1 MKETRVKEELE
12 YLVILNDIEL
22 LIDDL
27 GKGTD
32 AIEEELGFDVSRRGH
47 LEEARE
53 RTRGKCH
60 PDLLRRYDRIR
71 KKYGRVIAPV
81 FDGICYG
88 CFQRLPTQLA
98 QENRNEETLSCPHCG
113 RFLYFMR

>member
-1 MKETRVKEELE
+1 VKEELE

-32 AIEEELGFDVSRRGH
+32 AIERQLGFDVSRREQ
-47 LEEARE
+47 LDEARQ
-53 RTRGKCH
+53 RTREKCN

-71 KKYGRVIAPV
+71 QKYGKVIAPV

-98 QENRNEETLSCPHCG
+98 QVNQNEEILACPHCG

>member
-1 MKETRVKEELE
+1 MKEELE

-32 AIEEELGFDVSRRGH
+32 AIERQLGFDVSRREQ
-47 LEEARE
+47 LDVARQ
-53 RTRGKCH
+53 RTREKCN

-71 KKYGRVIAPV
+71 QKYGKVIAPV

-98 QENRNEETLSCPHCG
+98 QVNQNEAILACPHCG